1 MKRKLFFI
9 INSLKRG
16 GGAQKI
22 TSDLILRLSKTY
34 EIYILT
40 FQHFEDHYPII
51 GKYYPLQEYSES
63 LTKSRDFLKFFK
75 VFRRIIKIYK
85 LIQQESPDLIISV
98 MDLTNI
104 YTIFTKFLFR
114 LNIPLII
121 SVHTNPTFTYS
132 QNMRYINLLIKFAY
146 SSKHVNKV
154 VTVSKE
160 IQKILENDYN
170 IKKNKLQTIYNGI
183 EMEKIKKMKNLR
195 INSYEDLFLDKEI
208 IKFINVSRLVEV
220 KGHKYLI
227 EAFSNVKKEI
237 SSSKLFL
244 IGDGPLKNQ
253 LNKLVTKK
261 SLIDDVL
268 FLGFKKNPYKFIN
281 KSDVFVLS
289 SKHEALPTVLLEALA
304 CGTPIISTNCEAG
317 PKEILNYGKY
327 GILVKVMDSE
337 DLANKMIYL
346 AKDKDLLHNY
356 SKLSI
361 ERSKF
366 FDIKRMAKKWNNL
379 IEFLANDK
387 KNT

>member
-1 MKRKLFFI
+1 MKRKLLLI
-9 INSLKRG
+9 IYSLKRG
-16 GGAQKI
+16 GGAQKV
-22 TSDLILRLSKTY
+22 TSDLLMSLSKTY

-40 FQHFEDHYPII
+40 FQHFVDHYPII
-51 GKYYPLQEYSES
+51 GNYYPLQDYSES
-63 LTKSRDFLKFFK
+63 SIKILDFLKFFK

-85 LIQQESPDLIISV
+85 LIQKESPDLIISV
-98 MDLTNI
+98 MDYTNI

-114 LNIPLII
+114 LKIPLII

-132 QNMRYINLLIKFAY
+132 QNMRYINFLIKFAY
-146 SSKHVNKV
+146 SSKHVNRV

-160 IQKILENDYN
+160 IQKILEDNYK

-183 EMEKIKKMKNLR
+183 ELEKIQKMKNFK
-195 INSYEDLFLDKEI
+195 IKSHEDLFLDKEI
-208 IKFINVSRLVEV
+208 IKFINVSRLVEL
-220 KGHKYLI
+220 KGHRYLI

-237 SSSKLFL
+237 PSSKLFI

-253 LNKLVTKK
+253 LNRLIRKK

-268 FLGFKKNPYKFIN
+268 FLGFKKNPYKFVN

-304 CGTPIISTNCEAG
+304 CGIPIISTNCETG
-317 PKEILNYGKY
+317 PNEILNYGKY
-327 GILVKVMDSE
+327 GILANVMDSE

-379 IEFLANDK
+379 IELLANDK